1 MKENLINLKNQLI
14 ESQKNNSE
22 PGYVFVNV
30 NDSLVNGD
38 THYSEE
44 YYNNMI
50 VPANIAAYK
59 VIKYYE
65 SQLENHKKLK
75 HTTSDKVDLEIGI
88 EVVVKGKTYEA
99 EKRKHYKYEDM
110 VVIAPY
116 AFTDLGPKEDRIY
129 LEDVIVPEE
138 ERVKKPYMAVN
149 YEEFFKE
156 MKDYGMPLTI
166 YLVKNISGNVS
177 GLTDAKDSSNIKIM
191 IEPGLLFEN
200 TLHHEI
206 MHYID

>member
-1 MKENLINLKNQLI
+1 MKENLINLRNKLV
-14 ESQKNNSE
+14 ESKENNKA
-22 PGYVFVNV
+22 GYMFINS
-30 NDSLVNGD
+30 NESLENGG
-38 THYSEE
+38 TYHSEE
-44 YYNNMI
+44 EYNQMI
-50 VPANIAAYK
+50 VPANLAAYK

-65 SQLENHKKLK
+65 SQFENHKKLK
-75 HTTSDKVDLEIGI
+75 QTTSDKVDLEIGI

-138 ERVKKPYMAVN
+138 ERVKTPYMAVN

-156 MKDYGMPLTI
+156 MKDYGYDFGASTYVDLLTRF
-166 YLVKNISGNVS
+166 KNSEYKYDIW
-177 GLTDAKDSSNIKIM
+177 DDKILNPSLS
-191 IEPGLLFEN
+191 IEASKQKKL
-200 TLHHEI
+200 
-206 MHYID
+206 M

>member
-1 MKENLINLKNQLI
+1 
-14 ESQKNNSE
+14 
-22 PGYVFVNV
+22 
-30 NDSLVNGD
+30 
-38 THYSEE
+38 
-44 YYNNMI
+44 MI

-156 MKDYGMPLTI
+156 MKDYGYDFGASTYVDLLTRFKNSEYI
-166 YLVKNISGNVS
+166 YDIW
-177 GLTDAKDSSNIKIM
+177 DDKILNPSLS
-191 IEPGLLFEN
+191 IEASKQKKL
-200 TLHHEI
+200 
-206 MHYID
+206 M

>member
-1 MKENLINLKNQLI
+1 MKENLINLRNKLV
-14 ESQKNNSE
+14 ESKENNKA
-22 PGYVFVNV
+22 GYMFINS
-30 NDSLVNGD
+30 NESLENGG
-38 THYSEE
+38 TYHSEE
-44 YYNNMI
+44 EYNQMI
-50 VPANIAAYK
+50 VPANLAAYK

-75 HTTSDKVDLEIGI
+75 QTTSDKVDLEIGI

-99 EKRKHYKYEDM
+99 EKRKHYKYEDL

-138 ERVKKPYMAVN
+138 ERVKTPYMAVN

-156 MKDYGMPLTI
+156 MKDYGYDFDASTYVDLLTRFKNSEYI
-166 YLVKNISGNVS
+166 YDIW
-177 GLTDAKDSSNIKIM
+177 DDKILNPSLS
-191 IEPGLLFEN
+191 IEASKQKKL
-200 TLHHEI
+200 
-206 MHYID
+206 M

>member
-1 MKENLINLKNQLI
+1 MKENLINLRNKLV
-14 ESQKNNSE
+14 ESKENNKA
-22 PGYVFVNV
+22 GYMFINS
-30 NDSLVNGD
+30 NESLENGG
-38 THYSEE
+38 TYHSEE
-44 YYNNMI
+44 EYNQMI

-75 HTTSDKVDLEIGI
+75 QTTSDKVDLEIGI

-138 ERVKKPYMAVN
+138 KRVKTPYMAVN

-156 MKDYGMPLTI
+156 MKDYGYDFGASTYVDLLTRFKNSEYI
-166 YLVKNISGNVS
+166 YDIW
-177 GLTDAKDSSNIKIM
+177 DDKILNPSLS
-191 IEPGLLFEN
+191 IEASKQKKL
-200 TLHHEI
+200 
-206 MHYID
+206 M

>member
-1 MKENLINLKNQLI
+1 MKENLINLRNKLV
-14 ESQKNNSE
+14 ESKENNKA
-22 PGYVFVNV
+22 GYMFINS
-30 NDSLVNGD
+30 NESLENGG
-38 THYSEE
+38 TYHSEE
-44 YYNNMI
+44 EYNQMI
-50 VPANIAAYK
+50 VPANLAAYK

-138 ERVKKPYMAVN
+138 ERVKTPYMAVN

-156 MKDYGMPLTI
+156 MKDYGYDFGASTYVDLLTRF
-166 YLVKNISGNVS
+166 KNSEYKYDIW
-177 GLTDAKDSSNIKIM
+177 DDKILNPSLS
-191 IEPGLLFEN
+191 IEASKQKKL
-200 TLHHEI
+200 
-206 MHYID
+206 M

>member
-1 MKENLINLKNQLI
+1 MKENLINLRNKLV
-14 ESQKNNSE
+14 ESKENNKA
-22 PGYVFVNV
+22 GYMFINS
-30 NDSLVNGD
+30 NESLENGG
-38 THYSEE
+38 TYHSEE
-44 YYNNMI
+44 EYNQMI
-50 VPANIAAYK
+50 VPANLAAYK

-99 EKRKHYKYEDM
+99 EKRKHYKYEDL

-116 AFTDLGPKEDRIY
+116 AFIDLGPKEDRIY

-138 ERVKKPYMAVN
+138 ERVKTPYMAVN

-156 MKDYGMPLTI
+156 MKDYGYDFGASTYVDLLTRFKNSEYI
-166 YLVKNISGNVS
+166 YDIW
-177 GLTDAKDSSNIKIM
+177 DDKILNPSLS
-191 IEPGLLFEN
+191 IEASKQKKL
-200 TLHHEI
+200 
-206 MHYID
+206 M

>member
-1 MKENLINLKNQLI
+1 MKENLINLRNKLV
-14 ESQKNNSE
+14 ESKENNKA
-22 PGYVFVNV
+22 GYMFINS
-30 NDSLVNGD
+30 NESLENGG
-38 THYSEE
+38 TYHSEE
-44 YYNNMI
+44 EYNQMI
-50 VPANIAAYK
+50 VPANLAAYK

-75 HTTSDKVDLEIGI
+75 QTTSDKVDLEIGI

-138 ERVKKPYMAVN
+138 ERVKTPYMAVN

-156 MKDYGMPLTI
+156 MKDYGYDFGASTYVDLLTRFKNSEYI
-166 YLVKNISGNVS
+166 YDIW
-177 GLTDAKDSSNIKIM
+177 DDKILNPSLS
-191 IEPGLLFEN
+191 IEASKQKKL
-200 TLHHEI
+200 
-206 MHYID
+206 M

>member
-1 MKENLINLKNQLI
+1 MKENLINLRNKLV
-14 ESQKNNSE
+14 ESKENNKA
-22 PGYVFVNV
+22 GYMFINS
-30 NDSLVNGD
+30 NESLENGG
-38 THYSEE
+38 TYHSEE
-44 YYNNMI
+44 EYNQMI
-50 VPANIAAYK
+50 VPANLAAYK

-75 HTTSDKVDLEIGI
+75 QTTSDKVDLEIGI

-99 EKRKHYKYEDM
+99 EKRKHYKYEDL

-138 ERVKKPYMAVN
+138 KRVKTPYMAVN

-156 MKDYGMPLTI
+156 MKDYGYDFGASTYVDLLTRF
-166 YLVKNISGNVS
+166 KNSEYKYDIW
-177 GLTDAKDSSNIKIM
+177 DDKILNPSLS
-191 IEPGLLFEN
+191 IEASKQKKL
-200 TLHHEI
+200 
-206 MHYID
+206 M

>member
-1 MKENLINLKNQLI
+1 MKENLINLRNKLV
-14 ESQKNNSE
+14 ESKENNKA
-22 PGYVFVNV
+22 GYMFINS
-30 NDSLVNGD
+30 NESLENGG
-38 THYSEE
+38 TYHSEE
-44 YYNNMI
+44 EYNQMI
-50 VPANIAAYK
+50 VPANLAAYK

-75 HTTSDKVDLEIGI
+75 QTTSDKVDLEIGI

-116 AFTDLGPKEDRIY
+116 AFIDLGPKEDRIY

-138 ERVKKPYMAVN
+138 ERVKTPYMAVN

-156 MKDYGMPLTI
+156 MKDYGYDFGASTYVDLLTRF
-166 YLVKNISGNVS
+166 KNSEYKYDIW
-177 GLTDAKDSSNIKIM
+177 DDKILNPSLS
-191 IEPGLLFEN
+191 IEASKQKKL
-200 TLHHEI
+200 
-206 MHYID
+206 M

>member
-1 MKENLINLKNQLI
+1 MKENLINLRNKLV
-14 ESQKNNSE
+14 ESKENNKA
-22 PGYVFVNV
+22 GYMFINS
-30 NDSLVNGD
+30 NESLENGG
-38 THYSEE
+38 TYHSEE
-44 YYNNMI
+44 EYNQMI
-50 VPANIAAYK
+50 VPANLAAYK

-75 HTTSDKVDLEIGI
+75 QTTSDKVDLEIGI

-138 ERVKKPYMAVN
+138 ERVKTPYMAVN

-156 MKDYGMPLTI
+156 MKDYGYDFGASTYVDLLTRF
-166 YLVKNISGNVS
+166 KNSEYKYDIW
-177 GLTDAKDSSNIKIM
+177 DDKILNPSLS
-191 IEPGLLFEN
+191 IEASKQKKL
-200 TLHHEI
+200 
-206 MHYID
+206 M

>member
-1 MKENLINLKNQLI
+1 MKENLINLRNKLV
-14 ESQKNNSE
+14 ESKENNKA
-22 PGYVFVNV
+22 GYMFINS
-30 NDSLVNGD
+30 NESLENGG
-38 THYSEE
+38 TYHSEE
-44 YYNNMI
+44 EYNQMI
-50 VPANIAAYK
+50 VPANLAAYK

-75 HTTSDKVDLEIGI
+75 QTTSDKVDLEIGI

-138 ERVKKPYMAVN
+138 KRVKTPYMAVN

-156 MKDYGMPLTI
+156 MKDYGYDFGASTYVDLLTRF
-166 YLVKNISGNVS
+166 KNSEYKYDIW
-177 GLTDAKDSSNIKIM
+177 DDKILNPSLS
-191 IEPGLLFEN
+191 IEASKQKKL
-200 TLHHEI
+200 
-206 MHYID
+206 M

>member
-1 MKENLINLKNQLI
+1 MKENLINLRNKLV
-14 ESQKNNSE
+14 ESKENNKA
-22 PGYVFVNV
+22 GYMFINS
-30 NDSLVNGD
+30 NESLENGG
-38 THYSEE
+38 TYHSEE
-44 YYNNMI
+44 EYNQMI
-50 VPANIAAYK
+50 VPANLAAYK

-75 HTTSDKVDLEIGI
+75 QTTSDKVDLEIGI

-99 EKRKHYKYEDM
+99 EKRKHYKYEDL

-138 ERVKKPYMAVN
+138 KRVKTPYMAVN

-156 MKDYGMPLTI
+156 MKDYGYDFGASTYVDLLTRFKNSEYI
-166 YLVKNISGNVS
+166 YDIW
-177 GLTDAKDSSNIKIM
+177 DDKILNPSLS
-191 IEPGLLFEN
+191 IEASKQKKL
-200 TLHHEI
+200 
-206 MHYID
+206 M

>member
-116 AFTDLGPKEDRIY
+116 AFTDLGSKEDRIY

-156 MKDYGMPLTI
+156 MKDYGYDFGASTYVDLLTRFKNSEYI
-166 YLVKNISGNVS
+166 YDIW
-177 GLTDAKDSSNIKIM
+177 DDKILNPSLS
-191 IEPGLLFEN
+191 IEASKQKKL
-200 TLHHEI
+200 
-206 MHYID
+206 M